1 MKLSP
6 QWRDNSA
13 HGLLCFSGL
22 TVDNLM
28 KFCVNALQHHSGQ
41 VRTLTENLIIKLYK
55 QHGSVVKN
63 YLPPDDD
70 KTRKST
76 LYRQLFEAFDVIDGK
91 PSRKDLEVSFTLLQQ
106 SCVVNGHVCSGSIC

>member
-1 MKLSP
+1 
-6 QWRDNSA
+6 
-13 HGLLCFSGL
+13 
-22 TVDNLM
+22 M

-106 SCVVNGHVCSGSIC
+106 SCVVNGRVCSGSIC